1 MLIPNENESCWDI
14 SRGTNQEDSEWTYY
28 EDSDEDNA
36 DIPDVDSFA
45 NAGKHYCA
53 TCNNYLTVILT
64 DNNAPTAAINSDFN
78 LVGQV
83 YVSPWE
89 AVVGSTIILDA
100 TNSSDPEGASLNY
113 TWSSDDVV
121 IGDEDS
127 SSSMLSII
135 IPNDNLEQI
144 SIQLVVSDG
153 TSDDTINIQ
162 VNIASANENPNPM
175 VTFLS
180 MTDKE
185 SIIVEPPGS
194 GIFFE
199 GHTVTFSASDSFDPT
214 FTGSLDYSWVLT
226 PADIEITNS
235 SSSTIAIVMPEFIS
249 VDKDYLSLIHI

>member
-1 MLIPNENESCWDI
+1 
-14 SRGTNQEDSEWTYY
+14 
-28 EDSDEDNA
+28 
-36 DIPDVDSFA
+36 
-45 NAGKHYCA
+45 
-53 TCNNYLTVILT
+53 
-64 DNNAPTAAINSDFN
+64 
-78 LVGQV
+78 
-83 YVSPWE
+83 
-89 AVVGSTIILDA
+89 
-100 TNSSDPEGASLNY
+100 
-113 TWSSDDVV
+113 
-121 IGDEDS
+121 
-127 SSSMLSII
+127 MLSII